1 MFEQENKFYEE
12 NKDYLRE
19 HYLGKEVVIVE
30 DRLIAAYDDLGTAI
44 RESVNTYPPGTFCVK
59 NVSESPEEKVIL
71 IPTVQKLWDEAIDEI
86 ENSDEVLE
94 GEPEQLRFRTPEET
108 EAL

>member
-1 MFEQENKFYEE
+1 MFEQENKFYKE

-44 RESVNTYPPGTFCVK
+44 RETEKTYEPGKFCVK
-59 NVSESPEEKVIL
+59 KISEGPEKEFIL
-71 IPTVQKLWDEAIDEI
+71 IPTIMVRQ
-86 ENSDEVLE
+86 
-94 GEPEQLRFRTPEET
+94 
-108 EAL
+108 

>member
-1 MFEQENKFYEE
+1 MFEQENKFYKE

-44 RESVNTYPPGTFCVK
+44 RETEKTRPLGTFCVK
-59 NVSESPEEKVIL
+59 KIHVSPEEKVIR
-71 IPTVQKLWDEAIDEI
+71 IPTYLVSK
-86 ENSDEVLE
+86 
-94 GEPEQLRFRTPEET
+94 
-108 EAL
+108 

>member
-1 MFEQENKFYEE
+1 MFEQENKFYKE

-44 RESVNTYPPGTFCVK
+44 RETAKTYEPGTFCVK

-71 IPTVQKLWDEAIDEI
+71 IPTVFVIP
-86 ENSDEVLE
+86 S
-94 GEPEQLRFRTPEET
+94 
-108 EAL
+108 